1 MTESTEAPPVAE
13 NPAPPPEPEE
23 RTRKIAVLGS
33 ASSSI
38 RFAPFKDPGWEIW
51 ACSPAN
57 RGAPRIDVWFEF
69 HNVQLKEREGLTE
82 WFDWLAKQPLVF
94 MQQGPTPRFPLAKK
108 YPIEAMIARYGR
120 YWWTSSIAYMMAA
133 ALDQKP
139 HTIGIYGVDMAANT
153 EYNQQRL
160 ACQFFMLE
168 AVKQGVQVVIPPESD
183 LLEPPPMY
191 GYCESNRQ
199 WRKYNARLGGT
210 S

>member
-1 MTESTEAPPVAE
+1 M
-13 NPAPPPEPEE
+13 
-23 RTRKIAVLGS
+23 
-33 ASSSI
+33 
-38 RFAPFKDPGWEIW
+38 
-51 ACSPAN
+51 
-57 RGAPRIDVWFEF
+57 WFEF

-108 YPIEAMIARYGR
+108 YPIEGMIAKYGR

-133 ALDQKP
+133 AMDQKP
-139 HTIGIYGVDMAANT
+139 QTIGIYGVDMAANS

-160 ACQFFMLE
+160 ACQFFMMK
-168 AVKQGVQVVIPPESD
+168 AVEQGIQIVIPPESD

-199 WRKYNARLGGT
+199 WRKYQARLQELHDRIGNLRDTRLKAEAEEKHLIGAADDLEYNIAHWANRPEFLAQ
-210 S
+210 